1 MITLTHVLDRRLS
14 DAEAAGAL
22 RLRLS
27 HDERVRSRLAAM
39 SVDGRAVAILLRN
52 AKRGVALA
60 DGCVL
65 CSDEGVVAIVEAA
78 PQTLARV
85 TASSPLAL
93 MRAVYHL
100 ANRHVAAQLAAD
112 HVLIERDPVLES
124 MLRGLGAQVDAV
136 EAPFAPESGAYAGG
150 HGHAHGGHAHGHGHG
165 DEIDEISATVGEQL
179 SIAAHARRA
188 G

>member
-1 MITLTHVLDRRLS
+1 M
-14 DAEAAGAL
+14 
-22 RLRLS
+22 
-27 HDERVRSRLAAM
+27 
-39 SVDGRAVAILLRN
+39 
-52 AKRGVALA
+52 ALA

-65 CSDEGVVAIVEAA
+65 CSDDGVVAIVEAA
-78 PQTLARV
+78 LQPLARV
-85 TASSPLAL
+85 TADSPLAL

-150 HGHAHGGHAHGHGHG
+150 HSHAQGHGHGHG
-165 DEIDEISATVGEQL
+165 HCDEIDDISATVGEQL